1 MALNRYTV
9 YDSRCFLKPRAHRKV
24 FPKWRTTAHC
34 IPQANTY
41 LQGLALSF
49 VSAERLWF
57 PMPEITKNA
66 IALTNREDT
75 QQLLKQE
82 HWEAV

>member
-9 YDSRCFLKPRAHRKV
+9 YDSRCFLKPRVHRKV
-24 FPKWRTTAHC
+24 CPLLRTAAHC
-34 IPQANTY
+34 ISQANAY
-41 LQGLALSF
+41 LRGLALPS

-57 PMPEITKNA
+57 PMTVILKNA

-75 QQLLKQE
+75 QPLLKQE
-82 HWEAV
+82 HWEAI